1 MLQCV
6 YFLIHFSDVA
16 QKMIEKLWHF
26 SEMPYAE
33 AFRYFLASLPCT
45 GFWKIRFLL
54 LYRSTCGAKWKW
66 CGGSLQEQ
74 SLRMDPTCC
83 SVLHGW
89 QINTAWEILARWRSL
104 PVPCHCGVH
113 EPAATSLSFCPP
125 CLNGWKEGLL
135 QKEGPSLFSAMILL
149 CIDIRKY
156 SSDMKNL
163 SEFEAILFSLLPLQ
177 SKLQMSNLN
186 LLWTMG
192 YLSDK
197 KWPSGS
203 QVCLLH
209 TVMASKGH
217 A

>member
-45 GFWKIRFLL
+45 GCWKIRFLL
-54 LYRSTCGAKWKW
+54 LYCSTCGAKWKW

-74 SLRMDPTCC
+74 GLRMDPTCC

-89 QINTAWEILARWRSL
+89 QINTAREILARWRSL

-135 QKEGPSLFSAMILL
+135 QKEGPSLFSAMVLL
-149 CIDIRKY
+149 CIEHK
-156 SSDMKNL
+156 K
-163 SEFEAILFSLLPLQ
+163 ILFWYQEFVWVWGYFVFPSPIAVKAPNVQ
-177 SKLQMSNLN
+177 S
-186 LLWTMG
+186 
-192 YLSDK
+192 
-197 KWPSGS
+197 
-203 QVCLLH
+203 
-209 TVMASKGH
+209 
-217 A
+217 